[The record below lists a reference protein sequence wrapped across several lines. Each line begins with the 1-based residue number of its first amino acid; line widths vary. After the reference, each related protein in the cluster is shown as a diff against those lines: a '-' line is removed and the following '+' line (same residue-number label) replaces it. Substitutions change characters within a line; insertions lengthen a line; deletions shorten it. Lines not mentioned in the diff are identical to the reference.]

1 MIVLILKAYN
11 SNIYGDSCDNNN
23 IDCSDCC
30 CTIMNVVVI
39 IVMMLIIRD
48 EMMIFCYDSDDVE
61 RLR

>member
-1 MIVLILKAYN
+1 
-11 SNIYGDSCDNNN
+11 
-23 IDCSDCC
+23 
-30 CTIMNVVVI
+30 VVI